1 METICYP
8 SQPLLIPRVLRL
20 PTINQSRASLVI
32 LRAGIC
38 WYLTHHHPPHPPR
51 LHWKYF
57 VTVNFSDKRNSMINC
72 KSVIKLSSNMKLNL
86 AQPLIGMDLEE
97 CYIVTGLELI
107 YRFNIHFERFI
118 VIFNIFLSDYMLFPL
133 RLRRMSGRMRRLYQ
147 KLIPPISRMSLR

>member
-1 METICYP
+1 
-8 SQPLLIPRVLRL
+8 
-20 PTINQSRASLVI
+20 
-32 LRAGIC
+32 
-38 WYLTHHHPPHPPR
+38 
-51 LHWKYF
+51 
-57 VTVNFSDKRNSMINC
+57 
-72 KSVIKLSSNMKLNL
+72 MKLNL

>member
-1 METICYP
+1 MLRQSQVPGP
-8 SQPLLIPRVLRL
+8 SNIFDIFNSARISIMILGSAPLEIFC
-20 PTINQSRASLVI
+20 NSL
-32 LRAGIC
+32 
-38 WYLTHHHPPHPPR
+38 
-51 LHWKYF
+51 
-57 VTVNFSDKRNSMINC
+57 TVNFSDKRNSMINC